1 LSQGWRI
8 RAATSQAS
16 LLPPTLRVQLTKAE
30 VRNAA
35 EIERAIDRFAREP
48 NCGLIV
54 LPNPTKTIAS

>member
-1 LSQGWRI
+1 
-8 RAATSQAS
+8 
-16 LLPPTLRVQLTKAE
+16 VQLTKAE